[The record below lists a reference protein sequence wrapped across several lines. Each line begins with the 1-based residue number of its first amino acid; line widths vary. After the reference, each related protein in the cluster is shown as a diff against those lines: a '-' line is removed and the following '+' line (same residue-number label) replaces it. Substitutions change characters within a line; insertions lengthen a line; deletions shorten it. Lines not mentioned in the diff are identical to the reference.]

1 MLIWLVHP
9 VLFVGALYGNSG
21 NDSFVVTGIA
31 TSASTYGGAG
41 NDSMT
46 FAAAVNTLT
55 YEGGIGADTLKVTGA
70 LTNSTVYGDNASATE
85 GGDDSISLASSIYAN
100 SGDSVHLLAMY
111 CQPDLSEYW

>member
-1 MLIWLVHP
+1 MRIWLVHP
-9 VLFVGALYGNSG
+9 ELFSVGALYGNSG

-70 LTNSTVYGDNASATE
+70 LPIPLSTETMLLQQRAAMTP
-85 GGDDSISLASSIYAN
+85 SLSPARLVPTSMET
-100 SGDSVHLLAMY
+100 SVMIPSLLM
-111 CQPDLSEYW
+111 LV